1 MMAIFYDGSYL
12 FSLPGNAHSVM
23 STIRQHFQ
31 DADSGL
37 LVLAEL
43 PELNIG

>member
-1 MMAIFYDGSYL
+1 MTAIFYAGNYL

-23 STIRQHFQ
+23 AAIRQHFQ

-43 PELNIG
+43 PELNI